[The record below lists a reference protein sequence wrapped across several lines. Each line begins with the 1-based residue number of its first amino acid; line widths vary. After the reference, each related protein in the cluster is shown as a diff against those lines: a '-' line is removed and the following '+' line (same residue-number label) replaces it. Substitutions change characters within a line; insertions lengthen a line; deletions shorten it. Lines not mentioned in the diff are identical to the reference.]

1 MHNEWK
7 LCEYENKGQSISAV
21 FVDITEQKRCK
32 RLLGW
37 IERYRIASEL
47 SNDILFEYM
56 VDSDKMVYTD
66 KYFEL
71 FVENQY

>member
-1 MHNEWK
+1 MQET
-7 LCEYENKGQSISAV
+7 LR
-21 FVDITEQKRCK
+21 VDR
-32 RLLGW
+32 
-37 IERYRIASEL
+37 ERYRIASEL